1 MSIESLEMKTVLV
14 ATTNAGKLKE
24 LGEMLDI
31 DAEFKSLADYPDI
44 QEVEEDG
51 DTFEANAAKKA
62 LEYAKATGLWTI
74 ADDSGLVIDA
84 LDGAP
89 GIHSARFSG
98 EKSCDKTLIDHKNIE
113 KVLELLQGVPTKKRT
128 ARFVCSICLASP
140 EKVLIQTEGTVE
152 GTITET
158 ERGTCGFGYDPI
170 FLVKGMNKTAAELD
184 PDEKNKIS
192 HRGNA
197 TAKLKPALKQLLDQS

>member
-1 MSIESLEMKTVLV
+1 MKTILV

-31 DAEFKSLADYPDI
+31 DAEFKGLADYPGI
-44 QEVEEDG
+44 PEVEEDG
-51 DTFEANAAKKA
+51 DTFEENAAKKA
-62 LEYAKATGLWTI
+62 LEYAQATGLWTI

-98 EKSCDKTLIDHKNIE
+98 EKSSDKTLIDHKNIE
-113 KVLELLQGVPTKKRT
+113 KVLKLLQGVPAEKRC

-158 ERGTCGFGYDPI
+158 ERGQGGFGYDPI
-170 FLVKGMNKTAAELD
+170 FLIKGINKTAAELK

-197 TAKLKPALKQLLDQS
+197 IGKLKELLSKLLD

>member
-1 MSIESLEMKTVLV
+1 MKTILV

-31 DAEFKSLADYPDI
+31 DAEFKGLADFPEI
-44 QEVEEDG
+44 PEVEEDG
-51 DTFEANAAKKA
+51 DTFKANAAKKA
-62 LEYAKATGLWTI
+62 TEYAKATGLMTI

-89 GIHSARFSG
+89 GVHSARFSG
-98 EKSCDKTLIDHKNIE
+98 EKNKTLIDHKNIE
-113 KVLELLQGVPTKKRT
+113 KVLELLQGVPAEKRT

-158 ERGTCGFGYDPI
+158 ERGANGSGYDPV
-170 FLVKGMNKTAAELD
+170 FLITSINKTAAELGA
-184 PDEKNKIS
+184 EAKNKIS

-197 TAKLKPALKQLLDQS
+197 IRKLKNLLSKL

>member
-1 MSIESLEMKTVLV
+1 MKTILV

-31 DAEFKSLADYPDI
+31 DAEFKSLADFADI
-44 QEVEEDG
+44 AEVEEDG

-62 LEYAKATGLWTI
+62 LGYAKATGLLTV

-98 EKSCDKTLIDHKNIE
+98 EKSSDKTLIDHKNIE
-113 KVLELLQGVPTKKRT
+113 KVLELLQGVPAEKRT
-128 ARFVCSICLASP
+128 ARFVCSICVASP
-140 EKVLIQTEGTVE
+140 GEVLIQTEGKVE
-152 GTITET
+152 GTITES
-158 ERGTCGFGYDPI
+158 EKGTGGFGYDPI
-170 FLVKGMNKTAAELD
+170 FLIKGTNKTAAELGAE
-184 PDEKNKIS
+184 EKNKVS

-197 TAKLKPALKQLLDQS
+197 VANLKPMLTQLLDQP